1 MLIGMAVSRI
11 LAYGDAYG
19 FAQSADSRSSR
30 PVWNAARGDL
40 QGRCEDAL
48 AFRMPRASFEQGNST

>member
-1 MLIGMAVSRI
+1 MVEF
-11 LAYGDAYG
+11 LAYVNGRPEGACCRDANG

-30 PVWNAARGDL
+30 PVCNAAKGDL

-48 AFRMPRASFEQGNST
+48 AFRMP